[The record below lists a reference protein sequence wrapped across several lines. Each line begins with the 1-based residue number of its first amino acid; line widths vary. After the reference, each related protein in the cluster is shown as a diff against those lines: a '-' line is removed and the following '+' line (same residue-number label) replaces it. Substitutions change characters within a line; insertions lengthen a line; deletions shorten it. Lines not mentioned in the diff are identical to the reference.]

1 MRQLPTQHGYLRWM
15 RIRTTLAIGM
25 LTFAPLLATTT
36 GSAGAARTTKQSVVS
51 LLTPGSTQ
59 PGATQPAAT
68 KPAKTKPVTTKAGA
82 TTTKPKQSSPTTIA
96 GQQESAPLRLVTAA
110 RSQVGVT
117 TGYDPSY
124 VKLAYPG
131 GDVPIE
137 TGVCTDVV
145 IRALRKLDIDLQVK
159 VHEDMAKNFS
169 KYPKKWGLKKP
180 DTNIDHRRVGNVGT
194 YFTRR
199 GYSLAVTKSA
209 ADYAPGDIV
218 AMKIPVDH
226 IGIVSDRKAANGNP
240 LVIHNIGNGAQ
251 EEDILFTYEIVG
263 HYRVLKG

>member
-1 MRQLPTQHGYLRWM
+1 MRL
-15 RIRTTLAIGM
+15 RTTLAFV
-25 LTFAPLLATTT
+25 LTVATPLLIAT
-36 GSAGAARTTKQSVVS
+36 SQSSVEAARTTKKSIVS
-51 LLTPGSTQ
+51 LLPPGSS
-59 PGATQPAAT
+59 QPARSAT
-68 KPAKTKPVTTKAGA
+68 TTAPTTKAE
-82 TTTKPKQSSPTTIA
+82 QSSSTTVA
-96 GQQESAPLRLVTAA
+96 TLSGSAPIRLVSAA
-110 RSQVGVT
+110 RTQVGVT

-169 KYPKKWGLKKP
+169 KYPKRWGLKKT

-209 ADYAPGDIV
+209 ADYVPGDII

-240 LVIHNIGNGAQ
+240 LIIHNIGNGAQ
-251 EEDILFTYEIVG
+251 EEDILFTYELVG
-263 HYRVLKG
+263 HYRVLNG